1 MSALD
6 QATKPFGFLFTRPT
20 GTSKYD
26 MACRLVFACFVLQSV
41 HGVYDS
47 ITCYGVVGGINRALE
62 LCWRY
67 ISPEK
72 PPAPRI
78 FKRVDEDLE
87 AISNM
92 MAHRLDRQGDSFKRN
107 FSLPTSG
114 WSLEQVEAELEQLH
128 NLDHTRW
135 EDGRVSGTVYHGGSE
150 LLEMQTKAIGM
161 FSVSN
166 PIHPDCFPGIR
177 KMEAEIVAMVG
188 E

>member
-47 ITCYGVVGGINRALE
+47 ITCYSVVGGINRALD

-107 FSLPTSG
+107 FFLPTSG